1 MTATA
6 APVATVQRRTVASL
20 VVSQALGGVGVSTG
34 IAVIV
39 LLAEDILGS
48 PDLAGLPQSAQV
60 FGSAAGAYAI
70 AAVSTRKGRRVGLAM
85 GYGTGGA
92 GAALCLAAAVMSSFT
107 VLMVGAALLGSATA
121 ANSQA
126 RFAATDLA
134 PVETRARALSTVIWA
149 TTIGA
154 VLGPNLVG
162 AAGDAADAVGLPEL
176 GGAFVL
182 AAGGTGLAAAFLNW
196 RLRPDPLLLAREL
209 AGDAADPDHPTS
221 APKRRALAVLR
232 THPRAIGGM
241 VAVAAG
247 HATMVSVMVMTP
259 LHLKHGGAGL
269 EVVGF
274 VISVHVLGMFA
285 FAPAVGWITDRAGQR
300 VVLVTG
306 ASLLLSAVTLAGRA
320 PVGSSPGLTIG
331 LFLLGLG
338 WSCTMVAGS
347 TLLTE
352 AVPLADRP
360 TVQGAS
366 DLVTGVWAGIGG
378 ASGGWI
384 VGTWGF
390 GTLNAAAGSLVVLV
404 AAVAAL
410 ARPPAVPEPA
420 EV

>member
-1 MTATA
+1 VTALST
-6 APVATVQRRTVASL
+6 PVVQRRTVGSL

-34 IAVIV
+34 IAVVV

-70 AAVSTRKGRRVGLAM
+70 AALSSRSGRRIGLAM
-85 GYGTGGA
+85 GYGTGA
-92 GAALCLAAAVMSSFT
+92 VGAALCLFAAIVSSFG
-107 VLMVGAALLGSATA
+107 LLIVGALLLGSATA

-134 PVETRARALSTVIWA
+134 TADTTARALSIVVWA

-154 VLGPNLVG
+154 VLGPNLIG
-162 AAGDAADAVGLPEL
+162 GAGDAADAVGLPEL

-182 AAGGTGLAAAFLNW
+182 AAAGTGLAAAYLHW
-196 RLRPDPLLLAREL
+196 KLRPDPLLLSREL
-209 AGDAADPDHPTS
+209 ATEAEGIAVPTG
-221 APKRRALAVLR
+221 PRRHALAILR
-232 THPRAIGGM
+232 DHPRAIGGM

-259 LHLKHGGAGL
+259 LHMDHGGAGL

-274 VISVHVLGMFA
+274 VLSIHVLGMFA
-285 FAPAVGWITDRAGQR
+285 FAPVVGWFTDRVGPR
-300 VVLVTG
+300 SVLFVG
-306 ASLLLSAVTLAGRA
+306 AAILLGAVTLAGRA
-320 PVGSSPGLTIG
+320 PEGASTGLTIG

-338 WSCTMVAGS
+338 WSCTLIAGS
-347 TLLTE
+347 TVLTE
-352 AVPLADRP
+352 SVPLQDRP

-366 DLVTGVWAGIGG
+366 DLVMGVCAGLGG
-378 ASGGWI
+378 ASGGWV

-390 GTLNAAAGSLVVLV
+390 DILNVAAGVI
-404 AAVAAL
+404 AL
-410 ARPPAVPEPA
+410 AVVVVAVSVRRRVVA
-420 EV
+420 DVAGV

>member
-1 MTATA
+1 VAGPA
-6 APVATVQRRTVASL
+6 AADVQRRTVASL

-34 IAVIV
+34 IAVVV

-70 AAVSTRKGRRVGLAM
+70 AALSARRGRRLGLAA
-85 GYGTGGA
+85 GYATGGA
-92 GAALCLAAAVMSSFT
+92 GAALCLLAAVVESFAL
-107 VLMVGAALLGSATA
+107 LMVGAAMLGSATA

-134 PVETRARALSTVIWA
+134 SAQTRARALSIVVWA

-162 AAGDAADAVGLPEL
+162 RAGEVADSVGLPEL

-182 AAGGTGLAAAFLNW
+182 ATAGTGLAAAYLHW
-196 RLRPDPLLLAREL
+196 RLRPDPLLLSREL
-209 AGDAADPDHPTS
+209 AAAEVDGDGPGVGP
-221 APKRRALAVLR
+221 RRHALAVLR
-232 THPRAIGGM
+232 DHPRAIGGM

-259 LHLKHGGAGL
+259 LHMDHGGADL
-269 EVVGF
+269 DVVGF

-285 FAPAVGWITDRAGQR
+285 FAPLVGWGTDRIGQR
-300 VVLVTG
+300 SVLLAG
-306 ASLLLSAVTLAGRA
+306 AGLLLVAVTMAGRA
-320 PVGSSPGLTIG
+320 PEGASTGLTVG

-338 WSCTMVAGS
+338 WSCTLVAGS
-347 TLLTE
+347 TMLTE
-352 AVPLADRP
+352 SVPLADRP

-366 DLVTGVWAGIGG
+366 DLVMGVCAGLGG
-378 ASGGWI
+378 ASGGWV

-390 GTLNAAAGSLVVLV
+390 DMLNLAAGVV
-404 AAVAAL
+404 AVAVVVVAV
-410 ARPPAVPEPA
+410 AVRRHVVAPA
-420 EV
+420 

>member
-1 MTATA
+1 VAGPA
-6 APVATVQRRTVASL
+6 AADVQRRTVASL

-34 IAVIV
+34 IAVVV

-70 AAVSTRKGRRVGLAM
+70 AALSARRGRRLGLAA
-85 GYGTGGA
+85 GYATGGA
-92 GAALCLAAAVMSSFT
+92 GAALCLLAAVVESFGL
-107 VLMVGAALLGSATA
+107 LMVGAALLGSATA

-134 PVETRARALSTVIWA
+134 SAQTRARALSIVVWA

-162 AAGDAADAVGLPEL
+162 RAGEVADSVGLPEL

-182 AAGGTGLAAAFLNW
+182 AAAGTGLAAAYLHW
-196 RLRPDPLLLAREL
+196 RLRPDPLLLSREL
-209 AGDAADPDHPTS
+209 AAAEVDGDGTS
-221 APKRRALAVLR
+221 VGPRRHALAVLR
-232 THPRAIGGM
+232 DHPRAIGGM

-259 LHLKHGGAGL
+259 LHMDHGGADL
-269 EVVGF
+269 DVVGF

-285 FAPAVGWITDRAGQR
+285 FAPLVGWGTDRIGQR
-300 VVLVTG
+300 SVLLAG
-306 ASLLLSAVTLAGRA
+306 AGLLLVAVTMAGRA
-320 PVGSSPGLTIG
+320 PEGASTGLTVG

-338 WSCTMVAGS
+338 WSCTLVAGS
-347 TLLTE
+347 TMLTE
-352 AVPLADRP
+352 SVPLTDRP

-366 DLVTGVWAGIGG
+366 DLVMGVCAGLGG
-378 ASGGWI
+378 ASGGWV

-390 GTLNAAAGSLVVLV
+390 DMLNVAAGFV
-404 AAVAAL
+404 AVAVVVVAV
-410 ARPPAVPEPA
+410 AVRRHVVAPA
-420 EV
+420 

>member
-1 MTATA
+1 MAALPATA
-6 APVATVQRRTVASL
+6 VQRRTVASL

-34 IAVIV
+34 IAVVV

-60 FGSAAGAYAI
+60 FGSAASAYAI
-70 AAVSTRKGRRVGLAM
+70 AALSSRSGRRVGLAM
-85 GYGTGGA
+85 GYGTGSV
-92 GAALCLAAAVMSSFT
+92 GAALCLLAAIVSSFG
-107 VLMVGAALLGSATA
+107 LLIVGSALLGSATA

-134 PVETRARALSTVIWA
+134 AADARARALSIVVWA

-162 AAGDAADAVGLPEL
+162 GAGDVADAVGLPEL

-182 AAGGTGLAAAFLNW
+182 TMIGAGLAAAFLHW
-196 RLRPDPLLLAREL
+196 RLRPDPLLLSREL
-209 AGDAADPDHPTS
+209 AADADPRGSPTG
-221 APKRRALAVLR
+221 PKRHAVAILR
-232 THPRAIGGM
+232 DHPRAIGGM

-259 LHLKHGGAGL
+259 LHMDHGGADL

-274 VISVHVLGMFA
+274 VISMHVLGMFA
-285 FAPAVGWITDRAGQR
+285 FAPVVGWCTDRAGPR
-300 VVLVTG
+300 TVLFAG
-306 ASLLLSAVTLAGRA
+306 AAILLGAVTLAGRA
-320 PVGSSPGLTIG
+320 PEGASTGLTVG

-338 WSCTMVAGS
+338 WSCTLIAGS
-347 TLLTE
+347 TVLTD

-360 TVQGAS
+360 TAQGAS
-366 DLVTGVWAGIGG
+366 DLVMGVCAGLGG
-378 ASGGWI
+378 ASGGWV

-390 GTLNAAAGSLVVLV
+390 DMLNVAAGIVALTVVVVAVPVRRRVLV
-404 AAVAAL
+404 EA
-410 ARPPAVPEPA
+410 
-420 EV
+420 